1 MHQWDSS
8 LIRYCACFLHVLWF
22 HFHLHFYFF
31 SISADIAFY
40 CRAHPGTVLPH
51 PTNCARYFRCPTSK
65 FDSITYQEECTYPA
79 LYSTVSQSCQ
89 NFSSVSCGGRQE
101 PQTPCKYFL
110 LYPCH
115 VRNSLLPLHRH
126 YCTLPHV
133 TVWYHELIFCSE
145 LVDEG
150 SIHQVCSKSY
160 DSHSIMIPTYPCTMY
175 IVNIWPNEFK
185 YF

>member
-115 VRNSLLPLHRH
+115 VRNSLLCHVEGDRNRRH
-126 YCTLPHV
+126 HVSIFYCIPVMSEIL
-133 TVWYHELIFCSE
+133 FCVMWKE
-145 LVDEG
+145 TGTAD
-150 SIHQVCSKSY
+150 
-160 DSHSIMIPTYPCTMY
+160 TM
-175 IVNIWPNEFK
+175 
-185 YF
+185 